1 MDVHFTCPECDHPGY
16 CDLEQE
22 SQWQCPRCDH
32 RLSLAVIPG
41 DRRIDKCAACGTAAL
56 YRKKDFP
63 HWLGMILLV
72 GACLAFLITNY
83 LYRQWLAWGI
93 LLGSAA
99 IDCLLYLA
107 VGDAIVCYRCH
118 AQHRGSAPNPNQKLY
133 ELSIAERYR
142 QERLRRE
149 QIQAERKTS
158 G

>member
-1 MDVHFTCPECDHPGY
+1 VNVRFSCLECDRPGY
-16 CDLEQE
+16 WD
-22 SQWQCPRCDH
+22 SQAGSHWQCPGCDH
-32 RLSLAVIPG
+32 RLALTLVPV
-41 DRRIDKCAACGTAAL
+41 DHPLHECMACGTADL

-63 HWLGMILLV
+63 HLMGMLLLI

-83 LYRQWLAWGI
+83 LYRHWLAWGI

-107 VGDAIVCYRCH
+107 VGDVVVCYRCH
-118 AQHRGSAPNPNQKLY
+118 AQHRGFAPNPNHQPYDLN
-133 ELSIAERYR
+133 IGERYR

-149 QIQAERKTS
+149 RLQAERKLS